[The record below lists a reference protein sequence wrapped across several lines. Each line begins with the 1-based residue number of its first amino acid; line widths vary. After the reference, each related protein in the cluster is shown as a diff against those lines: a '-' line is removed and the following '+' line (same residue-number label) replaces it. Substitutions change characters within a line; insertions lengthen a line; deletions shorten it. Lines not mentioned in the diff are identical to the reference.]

1 VLGDLKSIEKEEP
14 GIVFP
19 RLSDAIS
26 LHADPNAVEME
37 SSGDNRFGRTGL
49 PTDREK
55 TLAQNSTHPSLMLS
69 PEIQDEIEAERAIK
83 EERGRIEEI
92 LQKRPSRLERG
103 FWRELWSFVVTDKDV
118 QVEHE
123 GG

>member
-1 VLGDLKSIEKEEP
+1 LKSIEKEDP
-14 GIVFP
+14 GIMFP
-19 RLSDAIS
+19 KLSDEVS
-26 LHADPNAVEME
+26 LHADPNAVELE
-37 SSGDNRFGRTGL
+37 SSGDNRFGRTSL

-55 TLAQNSTHPSLMLS
+55 TLAQSSIHLSLMLS
-69 PEIQDEIEAERAIK
+69 PEIQDEIEAKRAIT